1 MKEGQIGKSKEKVGI
16 LRLLLGMVIQ
26 PERTLSYI
34 RDHSKWLWL
43 VPAILAIITFIIKGM
58 VTAPIAAKF
67 AAEQMQK
74 QLANIPPEQLAQM
87 PSMVTKGPSPTFI
100 ALTTIGGGL
109 LALAISWLFQAGV
122 LHFVC
127 LPLGSQGHFIQM
139 FSIIA
144 WARLPHFV
152 RDVLQTAYIALT
164 HKLSVHP
171 GLSSLVATGDPLK
184 DSTNLVY
191 ALLSRIDLFLFWNLL
206 LLIIGVAVVSGFSR
220 RKAVVIS
227 LGYWALTTGLGLIPV
242 LIGSLFAS
250 RMPTGG

>member
-1 MKEGQIGKSKEKVGI
+1 MEEGQIGESKEKVGI
-16 LRLLLGMVIQ
+16 LRLLLGMVIR
-26 PERTLSYI
+26 PDRTLSYI
-34 RDHSKWLWL
+34 REHSKWLWL
-43 VPAILAIITFIIKGM
+43 VPAILAIIIFIIKGI

-74 QLANIPPEQLAQM
+74 QLANIRPEQLAQM

-100 ALTTIGGGL
+100 ALTTIGGRL

-127 LPLGSQGHFIQM
+127 LPLGSQGRFLQM
-139 FSIIA
+139 FSVVA
-144 WARLPHFV
+144 WAWLPYFV
-152 RDVLQTAYIALT
+152 RDVFQTAYTTLT
-164 HKLSVHP
+164 HKLITHS
-171 GLSSLVATGDPLK
+171 GLSSLVATGDPLR

-220 RKAVVIS
+220 RKAVVVS
-227 LGYWALTTGLGLIPV
+227 LGYWALTTGLSLIPV
-242 LIGSLFAS
+242 LIGGLFVP